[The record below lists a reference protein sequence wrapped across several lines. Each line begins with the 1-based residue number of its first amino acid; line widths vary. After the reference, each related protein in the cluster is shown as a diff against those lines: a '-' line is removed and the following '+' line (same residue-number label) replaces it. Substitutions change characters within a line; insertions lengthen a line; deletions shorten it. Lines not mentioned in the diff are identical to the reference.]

1 MRREPRED
9 DSGSR
14 MREPK
19 KFVFLSANQCGLFF
33 FICWS
38 RIQEEKVFICFV
50 VRCRFTFFVLI
61 DSGALGQSSTSG
73 GTCKGSEPRARRLG
87 V

>member
-19 KFVFLSANQCGLFF
+19 KFVFLSVNQCSLFF

-38 RIQEEKVFICFV
+38 CIREEKSV
-50 VRCRFTFFVLI
+50 FVLWFVA
-61 DSGALGQSSTSG
+61 GLRSSS
-73 GTCKGSEPRARRLG
+73 
-87 V
+87 